1 MLRSSKKKLEKEEF
15 YSAEKLLKFWDVEG
29 ATKL

>member
-1 MLRSSKKKLEKEEF
+1 MLRSSKKKLEKEF
-15 YSAEKLLKFWDVEG
+15 YSAEKLIKIWDVEG